1 MNELNIPFNFGQ
13 NNKLPALTGKEFFA
27 VKLENISPEDAHLRG
42 LDPLQLA
49 YSPSDTVTNFAFT
62 FEPASRLSD
71 LYAFGNS
78 GIYKL
83 SAAGSANINAVTAST
98 DKWAVVPWKNVV
110 YATRPG
116 VPLRRV
122 QGNTATQLAVTAEG
136 IAVEARYAVAA
147 HDKLFLANVTLNGT
161 VNSTT
166 VMWSDLYNPENF
178 IVTESTESD
187 SFQLSVDDLEITG
200 LALHRNQVLI
210 FTSNSVWTAN
220 YEGLPGVYAFSPL
233 YGGVGNSYHHAVT
246 RVQDRVYFI
255 SSSGV
260 YKIDSFQ
267 LVEIGSEIW
276 PLLRN
281 DLQGVTNVIASVD
294 ERKKLIYWNVGTK
307 TYVFNYDENR
317 WAVYNF
323 TFCSA
328 LLSIPGT
335 LRTTEVINN
344 INVTY
349 ASLSALAIDSGYNTQ
364 TLPTRPLIGTGN
376 QIYLLGVGTTSNY
389 TATIEL
395 PAMFKDSLWVEK
407 ELSEVKLM
415 YTKVGAP
422 NVALTTAYQDSLSDA
437 STSDYKLIESVANQ
451 ADEAVFKVHRNRVAK
466 LLKLTLSVTNTST
479 DYATQLVGLS
489 LRFNDANADR

>member
-27 VKLENISPEDAHLRG
+27 VKLENISPEDQHLRA

-49 YSPSDTVTNFAFT
+49 YSPNDTITNFAYT

-83 SAAGSANINAVTAST
+83 SATSFANINTVTASA

-116 VPLRRV
+116 VPLQRV
-122 QGNTATQLAVTAEG
+122 QGNTSTQIPLTASSVAVDAK
-136 IAVEARYAVAA
+136 YAVAA
-147 HDKLFLANVTLNGT
+147 HDKLFLANVNVNGT

-178 IVTESTESD
+178 VVTETTESD

-210 FTSNSVWTAN
+210 FTYNSVWTAN

-233 YGGVGNSYHHAVT
+233 YGGVGNAYHHSVI

-255 SSSGV
+255 SASGV

-267 LVEIGSEIW
+267 LVEVGSEIW
-276 PLLRN
+276 PLLRV
-281 DLQGVTNVIASVD
+281 DLQGLVDVVASVD
-294 ERKKLIYWNVGTK
+294 ERKKLLYWVVGAK
-307 TYVFNYDENR
+307 TYVFNYEENR
-317 WAVYNF
+317 WAVYSYV
-323 TFCSA
+323 FCSS
-328 LLSIPGT
+328 LLSVPGS
-335 LRTTEVINN
+335 LKSTEVINN

-349 ASLSALAIDSGYNTQ
+349 ASLPSTAIDSGYGTQ
-364 TLPTRPLIGTGN
+364 QLPTKQLIGTGN
-376 QIYLLGVGTTSNY
+376 QIYLLGAGAQQTYTT
-389 TATIEL
+389 TVEL
-395 PAMFKDSLWVEK
+395 PALFKDSLWTEK

-415 YTKVGAP
+415 YTKTLNPV
-422 NVALTTAYQDSLSDA
+422 VSLTTSYQDSMSD
-437 STSDYKLIESVANQ
+437 TLVTETKGIETGSSM
-451 ADEAVFKVHRNRVAK
+451 ADEAVFKVRKNRTAK
-466 LLKLTLSVTNTST
+466 LLSLKLTINNTPT
-479 DYATQLVGLS
+479 DFVSQLVGLS
-489 LRFNDANADR
+489 LRFSDADADR